1 MFILPVYCKF
11 SLFSSLK
18 DLFIFLFD
26 RLKVT
31 SKVEKFKLFIL
42 NITQTWYYN
51 CADFLYSLY
60 LHYFVC
66 VLSVLMCS
74 LLLAVISAVQ
84 SHLLFSLSSPCVSR
98 TLALIK
104 PDVVTKIGDI
114 LELIYSS
121 NLIVTKAKMTK
132 LTW

>member
-1 MFILPVYCKF
+1 MY
-11 SLFSSLK
+11 
-18 DLFIFLFD
+18 LFIYSFD

-31 SKVEKFKLFIL
+31 SKMEKVKLFIL
-42 NITQTWYYN
+42 NITKTWYYN
-51 CADFLYSLY
+51 CVDFLYPLY
-60 LHYFVC
+60 LHYCVC
-66 VLSVLMCS
+66 VLSMILMCS